1 MTVPFALTAGSAP
14 ADGLPEWTPWVF
26 GLVSLLVVILVVVL
40 ARRKMND
47 SQRWRS
53 STESGGTDSGG
64 TDSRDTDSG
73 GPTEPGDHPR
83 RNDGA

>member
-1 MTVPFALTAGSAP
+1 MTVPFALTAGAAT
-14 ADGLPEWTPWVF
+14 ADGLPEWTPLVF
-26 GLVSLLVVILVVVL
+26 GLVSLLVVTLVIVL

-53 STESGGTDSGG
+53 GTDS
-64 TDSRDTDSG
+64 SG
-73 GPTEPGDHPR
+73 SGSSGPVEPGDDPR

>member
-1 MTVPFALTAGSAP
+1 MTVPFALTAGAAT
-14 ADGLPEWTPWVF
+14 ADGLPEWTPLVF
-26 GLVSLLVVILVVVL
+26 GLVSLLVVTLVIVL

-53 STESGGTDSGG
+53 GTSGTDS
-64 TDSRDTDSG
+64 SG
-73 GPTEPGDHPR
+73 SGSSGPVEPGDDPR

>member
-1 MTVPFALTAGSAP
+1 MTVSFALTAGAAS
-14 ADGLPEWTPWVF
+14 ADGLPAWSPLVF
-26 GLVSLLVVILVVVL
+26 GLVSLLVVVLVVVL

-53 STESGGTDSGG
+53 GTGSHGSDSSGTGSHG
-64 TDSRDTDSG
+64 SA
-73 GPTEPGDHPR
+73 EPGDDPR